1 MLIGLLIGALVGAV
15 LLAARGGALPQT
27 GRSAMTTTQD
37 ETFKV
42 TLAEFTAEKDAAK
55 KAALKAKLDAEVARR
70 KAAEAAAPKPL
81 YPVGL
86 EARFGKRR
94 AVITGAA
101 VVNGVPTYTISLE
114 AGEFLGLGDGV
125 YTRTEAE
132 LRATLAGEV
141 GQMLADGQAFPRGV
155 AVYRGGQGGA
165 IQAVTKDDAKGGW
178 VYTIT
183 GWPRPVTQAELMAV
197 LRK

>member
-1 MLIGLLIGALVGAV
+1 MEPNV
-15 LLAARGGALPQT
+15 
-27 GRSAMTTTQD
+27 D
-37 ETFKV
+37 EQLKV
-42 TLAEFTAEKDAAK
+42 TLMEFTAEKDAQK
-55 KAALKAKLDAEVARR
+55 KAALKTKLDAEIARR

-94 AVITGAA
+94 AVIAGVA
-101 VVNGVPTYTISLE
+101 VVNGVPTYVIDLQ

-125 YTRTEAE
+125 YNRTEAE

-141 GQMLADGQAFPRGV
+141 GQPLVDGQAFPQGI
-155 AVYRGGQGGA
+155 AVYRNGQGGV
-165 IQAVTKDDAKGGW
+165 IQAVTRDDAKGGW
-178 VYTIT
+178 LYTVA
-183 GWPRPVTQAELMAV
+183 GWPRPVTQQELLAI